1 MDFLCR
7 NFFDDTGEKL
17 GKLERF
23 LFFFLQMNFFV
34 FVFFLLFE
42 VNLEFIWFST
52 SCFGFN
58 AYFMWN
64 FPAKLKEKLDI
75 FQKFS
80 KKNPKIFEFCWNQEV
95 FSFSNFKI
103 ACVIW
108 FFVLVSMDCNSYG
121 TGENSWHVWEVEIFR
136 NFLFWNQK
144 CLTFY

>member
-7 NFFDDTGEKL
+7 NSFTTLEKN
-17 GKLERF
+17 LENWKDF
-23 LFFFLQMNFFV
+23 YFFFTNEFFR
-34 FVFFLLFE
+34 FCFFLLFE

-80 KKNPKIFEFCWNQEV
+80 KKKIPKFLNFVGTKKFLVSVNLKLPVFLIFW
-95 FSFSNFKI
+95 I
-103 ACVIW
+103 
-108 FFVLVSMDCNSYG
+108 LVSMHCNSYG
-121 TGENSWHVWEVEIFR
+121 TGENSWHVWEFLRFFGIFCFGTK
-136 NFLFWNQK
+136 NV
-144 CLTFY
+144 